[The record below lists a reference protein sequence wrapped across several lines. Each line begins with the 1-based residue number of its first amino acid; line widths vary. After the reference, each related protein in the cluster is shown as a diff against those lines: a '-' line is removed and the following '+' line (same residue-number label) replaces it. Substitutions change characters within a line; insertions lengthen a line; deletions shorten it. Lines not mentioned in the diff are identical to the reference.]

1 MRSLAACLKAE
12 VLAEQREHMILKAV
26 RHLAC
31 VRAGIHFEA
40 VRDSIL
46 IKDFVELCGIDS
58 QAVLVTYIDGDRT
71 IPAETSYVLIHESE
85 WRIGSPFRKNV
96 RLRRSLFRSQ
106 VEIKRGIL
114 RIG

>member
-1 MRSLAACLKAE
+1 
-12 VLAEQREHMILKAV
+12 MILKTIG
-26 RHLAC
+26 HFAC
-31 VRAGIHFEA
+31 VCAGIHFEA

-85 WRIGSPFRKNV
+85 WRIGSAVRKNV
-96 RLRRSLFRSQ
+96 RLRRCLLRSQ
-106 VEIKRGIL
+106 VEIKRGIR
-114 RIG
+114 RIGWPC